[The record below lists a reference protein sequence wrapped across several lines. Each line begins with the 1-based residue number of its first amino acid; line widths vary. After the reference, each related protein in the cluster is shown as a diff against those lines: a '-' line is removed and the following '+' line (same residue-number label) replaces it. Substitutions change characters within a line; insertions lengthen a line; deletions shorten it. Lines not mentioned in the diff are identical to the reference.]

1 MAWLRVS
8 GENAETDLD
17 YDAVTGGA
25 TAGDTGVESGALLI
39 EFAEAVLDRD
49 NSRLEVARR
58 AIVAAIGEDGLVDAA
73 SVVGLFCGV
82 DRVANA
88 TGTPLEDEKA
98 EKTADLRAKIGI
110 DAFAETKAALETDV
124 A

>member
-8 GENAETDLD
+8 GENAETKLD

-73 SVVGLFCGV
+73 GVVGLFCGV
-82 DRVANA
+82 DRVADA

-110 DAFAETKAALETDV
+110 DAFAETKPALETDV

>member
-8 GENAETDLD
+8 GEYAETKLD

-58 AIVAAIGEDGLVDAA
+58 AIVAAIGEDGCLLYT
-73 SVVGLFCGV
+73 SPSPR
-82 DRVANA
+82 DRTRSRMPSSA
-88 TGTPLEDEKA
+88 
-98 EKTADLRAKIGI
+98 
-110 DAFAETKAALETDV
+110 
-124 A
+124 